1 MAKKAPPAKKTDDS
15 AKQLVDAIV
24 TVRHLQDFIH
34 QHGSLEKAL
43 EAVARVN
50 QLIGLTGGVSQLNA
64 ALQIVGGESASQA

>member
-1 MAKKAPPAKKTDDS
+1 
-15 AKQLVDAIV
+15 
-24 TVRHLQDFIH
+24 LQDFIH